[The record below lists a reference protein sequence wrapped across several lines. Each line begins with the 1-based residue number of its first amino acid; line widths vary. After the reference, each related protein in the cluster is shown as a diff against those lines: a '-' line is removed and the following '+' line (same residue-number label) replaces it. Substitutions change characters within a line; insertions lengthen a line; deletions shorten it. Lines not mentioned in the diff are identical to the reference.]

1 MVGAVQVESTE
12 SVQNITKQPSFDCL
26 QRNIVIRF
34 RCIQELAWEPSVV
47 SPTVYPRYVVNYDYI
62 YKYKVVISV
71 CLSVCLFFTW
81 FKISN
86 LNDFFFIKK
95 V

>member
-12 SVQNITKQPSFDCL
+12 SVQNIPEQPSFDYL
-26 QRNIVIRF
+26 QRNIVILF
-34 RCIQELAWEPSVV
+34 RCIQKLAWETSVV
-47 SPTVYPRYVVNYDYI
+47 SPTVYPRYDVNYVFI
-62 YKYKVVISV
+62 YVVISV

-81 FKISN
+81 FKISK
-86 LNDFFFIKK
+86 LNDFVCKGK

>member
-12 SVQNITKQPSFDCL
+12 SVQNIPEQPSFDCL
-26 QRNIVIRF
+26 QRNIVILF
-34 RCIQELAWEPSVV
+34 RCIQKLAWEPSVV
-47 SPTVYPRYVVNYDYI
+47 SPTVYPGYVVNYVFI

-71 CLSVCLFFTW
+71 CLSFCLFFTW

-86 LNDFFFIKK
+86 LNDFFIEK